1 MDQQQQQ
8 TQSDMN
14 QDELIMQQQK
24 NIEKEICEQF
34 SLISEKMPVE
44 SLYSEYADDLVYKT
58 KVSEIC
64 KKYKHLRKV
73 RPDGNW

>member
-34 SLISEKMPVE
+34 SLISDFLPVE
-44 SLYSEYADDLVYKT
+44 TLYSEY
-58 KVSEIC
+58 
-64 KKYKHLRKV
+64 KKINYTIFQRH
-73 RPDGNW
+73 

>member
-34 SLISEKMPVE
+34 SLISDFLPVE
-44 SLYSEYADDLVYKT
+44 TLYSEY
-58 KVSEIC
+58 
-64 KKYKHLRKV
+64 KKI
-73 RPDGNW
+73 N